1 MELFDAVAR
10 LKLGLVEFSY
20 AVDQGG
26 QTLVHQRF
34 CLLSLDDQEE
44 HKFVLPR
51 RLDMHINQ
59 KPSLLRIFPA
69 TLEECQNILNP
80 TVAAPR

>member
-1 MELFDAVAR
+1 VVGIGYPWALEGTFVPTTKGVNSPKMELFDAVAR

-44 HKFVLPR
+44 HKFVLP
-51 RLDMHINQ
+51 
-59 KPSLLRIFPA
+59 
-69 TLEECQNILNP
+69 
-80 TVAAPR
+80 